1 MSKLM
6 LRKTLFVML
15 LSIMITISISSSQ
28 SYAETDT
35 KFIKI
40 QGNDIENNPITKN
53 ILKNIEI
60 ARKQFEAIKEKEKK
74 EDEYQ
79 KHIKEQRIMAQIS
92 LDEAISKMN
101 DTYEEFTPRNAF
113 AKYVSGFNATHQ
125 GIYWD
130 QFDYLNTKITL
141 AKDARDAVLKNGGTY
156 FDAMKE
162 YSKYAK
168 MTKVEML
175 NIIKDLNIKHSFT
188 DKKTQ
193 SYFDVNGKLPRVED
207 DLNAPCYNCES
218 NITKVKITNIE
229 TSPVTAEK
237 IKPISQSEQIMN
249 LKSKLSAIQKDFVN
263 SKNIIEQKK
272 MVDDMNNILK
282 QIQESD
288 NS

>member
-1 MSKLM
+1 MF
-6 LRKTLFVML
+6 RKTLFVML
-15 LSIMITISISSSQ
+15 LSIMITVSISSSQ

-35 KFIKI
+35 KFTKI
-40 QGNDIENNPITKN
+40 QGNDLENNPMTKN

-60 ARKQFEAIKEKEKK
+60 ARKQFAAIKEKEKQ
-74 EDEYQ
+74 EDGHQ
-79 KHIKEQRIMAQIS
+79 KHIKEQRIAAQAS
-92 LDEAISKMN
+92 LDEAVARMN

-141 AKDARDAVLKNGGTY
+141 AKDARDTVLENGGTY
-156 FDAMKE
+156 FDAMRE

-175 NIIKDLNIKHSFT
+175 NVIKDLNIKHNFT

-207 DLNAPCYNCES
+207 DLNAPCYNCEA
-218 NITKVKITNIE
+218 IMTKVKITASYI
-229 TSPVTAEK
+229 SPVITEK
-237 IKPISQSEQIMN
+237 LKPISQSDQIVN
-249 LKSKLSAIQKDFVN
+249 LKNKLSEIQKDFVS

-272 MVDDMNNILK
+272 IVYDMNNILK

>member
-1 MSKLM
+1 M

-15 LSIMITISISSSQ
+15 LSIMITVSISSSQ

-35 KFIKI
+35 KFTKSE
-40 QGNDIENNPITKN
+40 GNNIENNPIAKN

-60 ARKQFEAIKEKEKK
+60 ARKEFAAIKEKEKK

-79 KHIKEQRIMAQIS
+79 KLINEQRKVAQAS
-92 LDEAISKMN
+92 LDEAVSRMN
-101 DTYEEFTPRNAF
+101 ETYEEFTPRNAF
-113 AKYVSGFNATHQ
+113 ARYVSGFNATHQ

-130 QFDYLNTKITL
+130 QFEYLNTKITL
-141 AKDARDAVLKNGGTY
+141 ARDARDTVLENGGTY

-162 YSKYAK
+162 YSRYAK

-175 NIIKDLNIKHSFT
+175 NVIKDLNVKHNFT
-188 DKKTQ
+188 DRKTQ
-193 SYFDVNGKLPRVED
+193 SYFDVNGKLPRVEN

-218 NITKVKITNIE
+218 NITKVKVTAIE
-229 TSPVTAEK
+229 TLPITAEK
-237 IKPISQSEQIMN
+237 LKPISQSDQVVN
-249 LKSKLSAIQKDFVN
+249 LKNRLSAIQNDFVN

-272 MVDDMNNILK
+272 MVHDMNNILK
-282 QIQESD
+282 QIQELP

>member
-1 MSKLM
+1 MLKLM
-6 LRKTLFVML
+6 LRKTLFIML
-15 LSIMITISISSSQ
+15 LSIMITVSITSSQ

-35 KFIKI
+35 KFTKI
-40 QGNDIENNPITKN
+40 QGNDLENNPITKN

-79 KHIKEQRIMAQIS
+79 KHINEQRIAAQTS
-92 LDEAISKMN
+92 LDEAISRMN

-113 AKYVSGFNATHQ
+113 ARYVSGFNATHQ

-130 QFDYLNTKITL
+130 QFEYLNAKITL
-141 AKDARDAVLKNGGTY
+141 AKDARDTIIENGGTY

-162 YSKYAK
+162 YSRYAK
-168 MTKVEML
+168 MTKIEML
-175 NIIKDLNIKHSFT
+175 NVIKDLNIKHTFT

-193 SYFDVNGKLPRVED
+193 SYFDANGKLPRVEN
-207 DLNAPCYNCES
+207 DLNAPCYNCEA
-218 NITKVKITNIE
+218 NITKVKVTATE
-229 TSPVTAEK
+229 TSLITTEK
-237 IKPISQSEQIMN
+237 LKPISQSDQIVN
-249 LKSKLSAIQKDFVN
+249 LKNKLSEIQKDFVN

-272 MVDDMNNILK
+272 MVHDMNNILK
-282 QIQESD
+282 QIQESN

>member
-1 MSKLM
+1 M
-6 LRKTLFVML
+6 LRKTLFIML
-15 LSIMITISISSSQ
+15 LSVMITVSISSSQ

-35 KFIKI
+35 KVTKI
-40 QGNDIENNPITKN
+40 QGKDLENNPITKN

-60 ARKQFEAIKEKEKK
+60 ARKQFAAIKEKEKQ
-74 EDEYQ
+74 EDEHQ
-79 KHIKEQRIMAQIS
+79 KHIKEQRIAAQAS
-92 LDEAISKMN
+92 LDEAVARMN

-113 AKYVSGFNATHQ
+113 AKYVSGFNATHH

-141 AKDARDAVLKNGGTY
+141 AKDARDTVLENGGTY

-175 NIIKDLNIKHSFT
+175 NVIKDLNIKHNFT

-207 DLNAPCYNCES
+207 DLNAPCYNCEAT
-218 NITKVKITNIE
+218 ITKVKTTSSVI
-229 TSPVTAEK
+229 SPVTAEK
-237 IKPISQSEQIMN
+237 LKPISQSDQIIN
-249 LKSKLSAIQKDFVN
+249 LKNKLSEIQKDFVS

-272 MVDDMNNILK
+272 MVHDMNNILK

>member
-1 MSKLM
+1 M

-15 LSIMITISISSSQ
+15 LSIMITVSISSSQ

-35 KFIKI
+35 KFTKS
-40 QGNDIENNPITKN
+40 QGSDLENNPITKN

-60 ARKQFEAIKEKEKK
+60 ARKQFAAIKEKEKK

-79 KHIKEQRIMAQIS
+79 KHINEQRIAAQAS
-92 LDEAISKMN
+92 LDKDVARMN
-101 DTYEEFTPRNAF
+101 DTYEEFTPQNAF
-113 AKYVSGFNATHQ
+113 ARYIAGINVTHQ
-125 GIYWD
+125 GIYID
-130 QFDYLNTKITL
+130 QFEYLNTKITL
-141 AKDARDAVLKNGGTY
+141 AKDARDTVLENGGTY

-162 YSKYAK
+162 YSRYAK

-175 NIIKDLNIKHSFT
+175 NVIKDLNIKHNFT

-193 SYFDVNGKLPRVED
+193 LYFDANGKLPRVEN
-207 DLNAPCYNCES
+207 DLNAPCYNCEA
-218 NITKVKITNIE
+218 NITKVKVSATE
-229 TSPVTAEK
+229 TSQITAEK
-237 IKPISQSEQIMN
+237 LKPVSQSEQIVS
-249 LKSKLSAIQKDFVN
+249 LKNKLSEIQKDFVN

-272 MVDDMNNILK
+272 MVHDMNNILK

>member
-1 MSKLM
+1 M
-6 LRKTLFVML
+6 LRKTLFIML
-15 LSIMITISISSSQ
+15 LSVMITVSISSSQ
-28 SYAETDT
+28 SYAETNT
-35 KFIKI
+35 KFTKI
-40 QGNDIENNPITKN
+40 QGNDLENNPITKN

-60 ARKQFEAIKEKEKK
+60 ARKQFAAIKEKEQK

-79 KHIKEQRIMAQIS
+79 KHINEQRIAAQAS
-92 LDEAISKMN
+92 LDQAVTRMN
-101 DTYEEFTPRNAF
+101 DAYEEFTPRNAF

-130 QFDYLNTKITL
+130 QFDYLNAKITL
-141 AKDARDAVLKNGGTY
+141 AKDARDSVLNNGGTY

-162 YSKYAK
+162 YSRYAK

-175 NIIKDLNIKHSFT
+175 NVIKDLNIKHNFT

-193 SYFDVNGKLPRVED
+193 SYFDANGKLPRVED
-207 DLNAPCYNCES
+207 DLNAPCYNCETT
-218 NITKVKITNIE
+218 ITKIKVTASE

-237 IKPISQSEQIMN
+237 LKPISQSDQIVN
-249 LKSKLSAIQKDFVN
+249 LKNKLSEIQKDFVS

-272 MVDDMNNILK
+272 MVHDMNNILK

>member
-1 MSKLM
+1 M

-15 LSIMITISISSSQ
+15 FSIMITVSISSSQ

-35 KFIKI
+35 KFTKI
-40 QGNDIENNPITKN
+40 QGNDLENNPITKN

-60 ARKQFEAIKEKEKK
+60 ARKQFAAIKEKEQK
-74 EDEYQ
+74 ENEYQ
-79 KHIKEQRIMAQIS
+79 KHINEQRIAAQAS
-92 LDEAISKMN
+92 LDQAVTRMN
-101 DTYEEFTPRNAF
+101 DAYEEFTPRNAF

-125 GIYWD
+125 AIYWD
-130 QFDYLNTKITL
+130 QFDYLNAKITL
-141 AKDARDAVLKNGGTY
+141 AKDARDTVLKNGGTY

-175 NIIKDLNIKHSFT
+175 NVIKDLNIKHNFT

-193 SYFDVNGKLPRVED
+193 SYFDANGKLPRVEN
-207 DLNAPCYNCES
+207 DLNAPCYNCKAT
-218 NITKVKITNIE
+218 ITKVKASATE
-229 TSPVTAEK
+229 TTSITAEK
-237 IKPISQSEQIMN
+237 LKPISQSDQIVN
-249 LKSKLSAIQKDFVN
+249 LKNKLSEIQKDFVS

-272 MVDDMNNILK
+272 MVQDMNNILK
-282 QIQESD
+282 QIQESG

>member
-1 MSKLM
+1 M
-6 LRKTLFVML
+6 LRKTLFIML
-15 LSIMITISISSSQ
+15 LSVMITVSISSSQ

-35 KFIKI
+35 KVTKI
-40 QGNDIENNPITKN
+40 QGKDLENNPITKN

-60 ARKQFEAIKEKEKK
+60 ARKQFAAIKEKEKQ
-74 EDEYQ
+74 EDEHQ
-79 KHIKEQRIMAQIS
+79 KHIKEQRIAAQAS
-92 LDEAISKMN
+92 LDEAVARMN

-113 AKYVSGFNATHQ
+113 AKYVSGFNATHH

-141 AKDARDAVLKNGGTY
+141 AKDARDTVLENGGTY

-175 NIIKDLNIKHSFT
+175 NVIKDLNIKHNFT

-207 DLNAPCYNCES
+207 DLNAPCYNCEAT
-218 NITKVKITNIE
+218 ITKVKTTSSVI
-229 TSPVTAEK
+229 SPVTAEK
-237 IKPISQSEQIMN
+237 LKPISQSDQIIN
-249 LKSKLSAIQKDFVN
+249 LKNKLSEIQKDFVN

-272 MVDDMNNILK
+272 MVHDMNNILK

>member
-1 MSKLM
+1 M

-15 LSIMITISISSSQ
+15 LSIMITVSISSSQ

-35 KFIKI
+35 KFTKI
-40 QGNDIENNPITKN
+40 QGNDLENNPITKN

-60 ARKQFEAIKEKEKK
+60 ARKQFAAIKEKEKQ
-74 EDEYQ
+74 EDEHQ
-79 KHIKEQRIMAQIS
+79 KHIKEQRIAAQSS
-92 LDEAISKMN
+92 LDEAVARMN
-101 DTYEEFTPRNAF
+101 DTYKEFTPRNAF

-130 QFDYLNTKITL
+130 QFDYLNTKIIL
-141 AKDARDAVLKNGGTY
+141 AKDARDTVLENGGTY

-175 NIIKDLNIKHSFT
+175 NVIKDLNIKHNFT

-207 DLNAPCYNCES
+207 DLNAPCYNCEAT
-218 NITKVKITNIE
+218 ITKVKTTSSDI
-229 TSPVTAEK
+229 SPVTAEK
-237 IKPISQSEQIMN
+237 LKPISQSDQIVN
-249 LKSKLSAIQKDFVN
+249 LKNRLSEIQKDFVS

-272 MVDDMNNILK
+272 MVHDMNNILK

>member
-1 MSKLM
+1 M

-35 KFIKI
+35 KFTKI
-40 QGNDIENNPITKN
+40 QGKDLENSPITKN

-60 ARKQFEAIKEKEKK
+60 ARKQFAAIKEKEKK

-79 KHIKEQRIMAQIS
+79 KHINEQRIAAQAS
-92 LDEAISKMN
+92 LDKAISRMN
-101 DTYEEFTPRNAF
+101 ETYEEFTPQNAF
-113 AKYVSGFNATHQ
+113 ARYVSGFNATHQ

-130 QFDYLNTKITL
+130 QFDYLNAKITL
-141 AKDARDAVLKNGGTY
+141 AKDARDTILENGGTY

-162 YSKYAK
+162 YSRYAK

-175 NIIKDLNIKHSFT
+175 NVIKDLNIKHSFT

-193 SYFDVNGKLPRVED
+193 SYFDANGKLPRVEN
-207 DLNAPCYNCES
+207 DLNAPCYNCDTS
-218 NITKVKITNIE
+218 ITKVK
-229 TSPVTAEK
+229 VTATEISPIMAEK
-237 IKPISQSEQIMN
+237 LKPVSQSDQIVS
-249 LKSKLSAIQKDFVN
+249 LKNKLSEIQMNFVN
-263 SKNIIEQKK
+263 SKNMIEQKK
-272 MVDDMNNILK
+272 MVHDMNNILK
-282 QIQESD
+282 QIQESN